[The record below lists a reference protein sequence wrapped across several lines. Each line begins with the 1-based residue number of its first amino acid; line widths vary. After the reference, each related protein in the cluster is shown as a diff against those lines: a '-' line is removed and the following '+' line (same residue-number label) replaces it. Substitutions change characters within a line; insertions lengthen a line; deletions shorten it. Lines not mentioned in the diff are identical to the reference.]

1 MYLSDK
7 DIKALK
13 VILENNNK
21 VRPTSR
27 KARAIRQLNHSLN
40 KNQSRIRQQ
49 RKMVNNMFDVPTT
62 KKNNNP
68 FD

>member
-13 VILENNNK
+13 VILQNNNK
-21 VRPTSR
+21 VRPTGR
-27 KARAIRQLNHSLN
+27 KARAIRQLNNSLN

-49 RKMVNNMFDVPTT
+49 RRMVNNMFDVSTT

>member
-13 VILENNNK
+13 VVLLESNNK
-21 VRPTSR
+21 VRPSSR
-27 KARAIRQLNHSLN
+27 KAKSIRQLNNSLH
-40 KNQSRIRQQ
+40 KNQTRIRQQ

-62 KKNNNP
+62 KKNNK
-68 FD
+68 

>member
-13 VILENNNK
+13 VVLQESNNK
-21 VRPTSR
+21 TRPSSR
-27 KARAIRQLNHSLN
+27 KAKSIRQLSNSLH
-40 KNQSRIRQQ
+40 KNQTRIRQQ

-62 KKNNNP
+62 KKNNK
-68 FD
+68 